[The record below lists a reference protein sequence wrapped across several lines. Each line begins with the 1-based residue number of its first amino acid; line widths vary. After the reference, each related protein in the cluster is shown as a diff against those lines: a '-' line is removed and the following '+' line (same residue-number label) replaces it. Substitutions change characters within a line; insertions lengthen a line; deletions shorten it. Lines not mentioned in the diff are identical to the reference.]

1 MAEQDRFDVIVVG
14 AGNAA
19 MCAAL
24 AAREEG
30 ARVLVLEKAPA
41 EEKGGNSAFSGGL
54 FRFAHQGPEDVL
66 PLVPDTTPAEV
77 ARMDMG
83 SYSAETYSDDLIRLS
98 EGLADPEL
106 IRVLV
111 DESYDTMRWM
121 QTRLG
126 VQWELNRQSPRQED
140 RDSFLPGNELTAW
153 GGGAGL
159 MQQLFHVAEGNGVD
173 VVCSAS
179 VIGLLTDDRG
189 GVCGVRVKTG
199 GEIQS
204 LDAGAVVL
212 GSGGFEASPEMRARY
227 LGPGWDRMK
236 VRGSRYNTGEVL
248 DRAREIGASTS
259 GAWSRSDSGPGDMD
273 SPEVGVMAMGNL
285 YARNSSRLGIMV
297 NADGRRFADEGADFH
312 STGGVELG
320 YAIWSQPDGAA
331 YQIFDQ
337 QAAPMVEGPYGAGG
351 RPVTAHTWEEL
362 AGKLQLDPDALENT
376 VAEYNGAVED
386 GVLNLN
392 VKDGK
397 GATGLNP
404 PKSNWAM
411 RLDQPPF
418 VAYRVTTTILFSY
431 GGLAVDP
438 KARVLD
444 GAYEPISGLFATGEA
459 IGGLYYRHFS
469 SGSGLMLGSVFG
481 RIAGANAAKHAE

>member
-41 EEKGGNSAFSGGL
+41 EVKGGNSAFSGGL
-54 FRFAHQGPEDVL
+54 FRFAHQGSEDVL
-66 PLVPDTTPAEV
+66 SLVPDTTPAEV

-83 SYSAETYSDDLIRLS
+83 PYTAETYSDDLIRLS
-98 EGLADPEL
+98 EGRADPEL
-106 IRVLV
+106 VRVLV

-126 VQWELNRQSPRQED
+126 VRWELNRQSPRQED
-140 RDSFLPGNELTAW
+140 RDTFLPGNELTAW
-153 GGGAGL
+153 GGGGGL
-159 MQQLFHVAEGNGVD
+159 MQQLFHAAEGQGVD

-179 VIGLLTDDRG
+179 AVGFLTDDHG

-204 LDAGAVVL
+204 LEAGAVVL
-212 GSGGFEASPEMRARY
+212 GSGGFQASPEMRARY

-248 DRAREIGASTS
+248 DRAREIGAFTS
-259 GAWSRSDSGPGDMD
+259 GAWSRSDSAPADLD
-273 SPEVGVMAMGNL
+273 SPDAGVLTMGNL
-285 YARNSSRLGIMV
+285 YSRNSSRLGIMV
-297 NADGRRFADEGADFH
+297 NTEGRRFTDEGADFH
-312 STGGVELG
+312 ATGGVELG
-320 YAIWSQPDGAA
+320 QAIWAQPDGVA

-337 QAAPMVEGPYGAGG
+337 QTAPMVEGPYAVGG
-351 RPVTAHTWEEL
+351 RPVIADTWEEL
-362 AGKLQLDPDALENT
+362 AHELSLDPETLRNT
-376 VAEYNGAVED
+376 MTEFNAAVQD

-392 VKDGK
+392 IKDGK
-397 GATGLNP
+397 GAVGLTP
-404 PKSNWAM
+404 PRSNWAR

-418 VAYRVTTTILFSY
+418 VAYRVTTTILFTY

-438 KARVLD
+438 EARVLD
-444 GAYEPISGLFATGEA
+444 GAYEPIPGLFATGEA

-469 SGSGLMLGSVFG
+469 TGSGLMLGSVFG
-481 RIAGANAAKHAE
+481 RIAGANAARHAG

>member
-1 MAEQDRFDVIVVG
+1 
-14 AGNAA
+14 
-19 MCAAL
+19 
-24 AAREEG
+24 
-30 ARVLVLEKAPA
+30 
-41 EEKGGNSAFSGGL
+41 
-54 FRFAHQGPEDVL
+54 
-66 PLVPDTTPAEV
+66 
-77 ARMDMG
+77 
-83 SYSAETYSDDLIRLS
+83 
-98 EGLADPEL
+98 
-106 IRVLV
+106 
-111 DESYDTMRWM
+111 
-121 QTRLG
+121 
-126 VQWELNRQSPRQED
+126 
-140 RDSFLPGNELTAW
+140 
-153 GGGAGL
+153 
-159 MQQLFHVAEGNGVD
+159 
-173 VVCSAS
+173 
-179 VIGLLTDDRG
+179 
-189 GVCGVRVKTG
+189 
-199 GEIQS
+199 
-204 LDAGAVVL
+204 
-212 GSGGFEASPEMRARY
+212 
-227 LGPGWDRMK
+227 
-236 VRGSRYNTGEVL
+236 
-248 DRAREIGASTS
+248 
-259 GAWSRSDSGPGDMD
+259 
-273 SPEVGVMAMGNL
+273 
-285 YARNSSRLGIMV
+285 
-297 NADGRRFADEGADFH
+297 
-312 STGGVELG
+312 VELG

-469 SGSGLMLGSVFG
+469 TGSGLMLGSVFG